1 MKKRT
6 LVEIYN
12 DRKKRPT
19 PAEQFIIELSDVTH
33 RTSHTVKGWVR
44 GHFRPDI
51 NTQIILAKHLN
62 SDVESLFPSNNK

>member
-1 MKKRT
+1 MKKKS

-12 DRKKRPT
+12 DTKKLPT
-19 PAEQFIIELSDVTH
+19 PAEQLIKELCNVTH

-51 NTQIILAKHLN
+51 NTQIIL
-62 SDVESLFPSNNK
+62 SQYFGTDRETLFPKP